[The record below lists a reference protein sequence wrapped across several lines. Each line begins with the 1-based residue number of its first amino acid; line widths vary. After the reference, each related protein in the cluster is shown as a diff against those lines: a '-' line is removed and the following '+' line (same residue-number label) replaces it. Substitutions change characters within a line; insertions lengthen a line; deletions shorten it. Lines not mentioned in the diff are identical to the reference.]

1 MDADRGEGLARRL
14 ALAAFALLGLYVAL
28 AWDQHGI
35 SNDEEVQ
42 HVYGRLL
49 VDFYASGF
57 ADRAAFAYKNL
68 YLYGGFF
75 DLIAASLERVVPVSV
90 WDLRH
95 LLSAGFGLVGLAAV
109 WQLGREL
116 GGASCKERAGLV
128 ALVLLALTGAWSG
141 GMFTHTKDVP
151 FAACM
156 TWALYFTTRL
166 VPRLPAPPWGS
177 VLGLGVAVGCALGLR
192 VGAVF
197 AVFYLGLAMLLA
209 TLLIGPPGRRL
220 GYFLRSCLALLPA
233 GLVALALMG
242 LFWPWSVMAPGNLLS
257 AATAFSHFS
266 FLLHTIVDGQVYLNG
281 QVPRTYL
288 LSYLLVRLPELLL
301 LGLAAALVLLPMRWR
316 RVRAAGE
323 GAEWLV
329 RHFPLLLAAAF
340 PIAFTLATQPALYN
354 GTRHFL
360 FVVPP
365 LAVLAALG
373 WGWLVGQA
381 PPRLTPAVVAV
392 MTGLAAFHLV
402 TLARLHPYEYVYY
415 NQLAGGLPG
424 ANTKWETDYWA
435 DTVRQSAALLTAYVA
450 GEGAPPAE
458 PWPVAVC
465 AESIQAAAYLGPTFE
480 VTRDWR
486 RAEFFISP
494 THMDCDTALKG
505 RIIATV
511 ERMGVTLA
519 VVRDRRGLV
528 GAERTPR

>member
-1 MDADRGEGLARRL
+1 MGAARGEGLARGL
-14 ALAAFALLGLYVAL
+14 ALLLFAALAAYVAL

-57 ADRAAFAYKNL
+57 TDRAAFAYKNL

-75 DLIAASLERVVPVSV
+75 DLLAAGLERLLPGVLV

-95 LLSAGFGLVGLAAV
+95 LLSAGFGLAGLAAV
-109 WQLGREL
+109 WALGREL
-116 GGASCKERAGLV
+116 GGAHGGLA
-128 ALVLLALTGAWSG
+128 ALVLLALAGAWSG

-151 FAACM
+151 FATCM

-166 VPRLPAPPWGS
+166 VPRLPAPPLATVVG
-177 VLGLGVAVGCALGLR
+177 LGLAVGGAIGLR

-197 AVFYLGLAMLLA
+197 AVFYLGLAVLAATFLLA
-209 TLLIGPPGRRL
+209 PPGERL
-220 GYFLRSCLALLPA
+220 RWFLRACLALVPA
-233 GLVALALMG
+233 GLVALALMA
-242 LFWPWSVMAPGNLLS
+242 LLWPWSVLAPGNLFT

-266 FLLHTIVDGQVYLNG
+266 FLLHTLVDGQVYLNG

-288 LSYLLVRLPELLL
+288 SRYLLVRLPELLL
-301 LGLAAALVLLPMRWR
+301 VGLTAALALLPARWR
-316 RVRAAGE
+316 QARRE
-323 GAEWLV
+323 GAGSLWLA
-329 RHFPLLLAAAF
+329 RHLPLLLACVF
-340 PIAFTLATQPALYN
+340 PIAFTLASAPALYN

-365 LAVLAALG
+365 LAVLGGLG
-373 WGWLVGQA
+373 WVWLAGA
-381 PPRLTPAVVAV
+381 LPRLAPALAAGAA
-392 MTGLAAFHLV
+392 GLAAFHLV

-424 ANTKWETDYWA
+424 AHTKWETDYWA
-435 DTVRQSAALLTAYVA
+435 DTVRPAAALLSAYVA
-450 GEGAPPAE
+450 AEGAPPKA

-465 AESIQAAAYLGPTFE
+465 AENLQADVFLGPEFE

-511 ERMGVTLA
+511 ERLGVALA

-528 GAERTPR
+528 GEERRPR